1 MGLDQPLTVTA
12 VVEPVP
18 ARFPVLHGPMASLSP
33 SATHPQYCDMVG
45 DTHWKYHPYPT
56 PPPLPKSHRYVC
68 FLGQEMANKTSG
80 SSSDTRQLWWKIMV
94 WFLLTNIPELLRISL
109 ILCGGR
115 LLGSHGPANVSLQ
128 TLALRVLLFPYK

>member
-45 DTHWKYHPYPT
+45 DTHWKYHPYPI

-80 SSSDTRQLWWKIMV
+80 SSSDTHDSYGGKS
-94 WFLLTNIPELLRISL
+94 WFGF
-109 ILCGGR
+109 C
-115 LLGSHGPANVSLQ
+115 
-128 TLALRVLLFPYK
+128 